1 MLGKTRWLH
10 LWVLGIA
17 GSLPAL
23 FLTLLRI
30 AANVSWT
37 WQGVLPYWGM
47 AIALLGLATL
57 TRPTP
62 AKGSCWRWIGLLW
75 IGIIMAAG
83 LAVVLTQSATA
94 GLVLASAWWITLLHL
109 HDVLSA
115 TRPWYRRWMWRAL
128 LALSAGAGP
137 IAFAQIESRF
147 ADEEFFVA
155 LEAVS
160 LSLFWLL
167 LLGGYRFAANR
178 VNVRIGGGIR
188 LDRRGVALLFFLV
201 AFGSAAFTVRAYRH
215 SFYSSTASAYPGI
228 SGDQP
233 FICGKSSALPQA
245 YSGEEV
251 FIRIIG
257 RVAAN
262 PRKGAPEYGMLALA
276 TGERTW
282 AEQFRIAVLQ
292 EAAEG
297 RYTSPAQSVKAGQ
310 FAAALRAYYFP
321 RVRARFPSLFSD
333 QDLAQLRQWFAA
345 VNQRALTVEWV
356 DVLYAVAFSKWP
368 EGPYE
373 NQESGAGLLALLERE
388 GLADAALSPAN
399 RAYLD
404 RNPRGWRE
412 RFRVTDDAVIYQPE
426 WIYNAYFQHLYTG
439 DLVEA
444 NARRSFEWLLLQAL
458 PDGAPLRYNH
468 PTQRSWAGVA
478 YMGAQLFQDAHFLW
492 LAARAVE
499 HLERHDG
506 YLFAPVSVERPIA
519 LLGRAPE
526 VGSCLLYGDSGL
538 PNQKG
543 PLAPDK
549 LVLRDGWSD
558 DSLYLLANLRFT
570 GWHRYKSTGA
580 ISLIYRKGP
589 LVAEVLEGEPFRWL
603 PTGRSLFRDKRI
615 PRENL
620 NGLLVEKTGLA
631 AAIHQLTG
639 LGSPWAQDPPHYAE
653 VIAFETSEAWDRAH
667 IRLTDWRGWQH
678 DRWITLQHA
687 VEPRVIITDTAHG
700 PPGSQAG
707 LIWHLPDARE
717 VAGGF
722 GLGSADANMYM
733 RLIPLDE
740 HGTLEVRPLPNQP
753 AGRSVIYRGESSLGL
768 VTIFQSEPS
777 LR

>member
-1 MLGKTRWLH
+1 MLGKPRWSH
-10 LWVLGIA
+10 FWVLVIA

-23 FLTLLRI
+23 FLALLRI
-30 AANVSWT
+30 AANASWT
-37 WQGVLPYWGM
+37 WHGLLLLWGTATM
-47 AIALLGLATL
+47 LLGLATL

-62 AKGSCWRWIGLLW
+62 AKGSCWRWMGLLW
-75 IGIIMAAG
+75 IGIIATAG
-83 LAVVLTQSATA
+83 FAVVRAQSATA
-94 GLVLASAWWITLLHL
+94 GLVLVSVWWVALLHL

-115 TRPWYRRWMWRAL
+115 TRSRYRRWTWRAL

-137 IAFAQIESRF
+137 VALAQIESRF

-155 LEAVS
+155 LEAAS

-178 VNVRIGGGIR
+178 VNVQIGGGAR
-188 LDRRGVALLFFLV
+188 LDRRGVALLFFLG

-215 SFYSSTASAYPGI
+215 SFYSNTAPAYPGI
-228 SGDQP
+228 SSDQP
-233 FICGKSSALPQA
+233 FICGTSSALSGA
-245 YSGEEV
+245 YRGEEV
-251 FIRIIG
+251 FARIVG

-276 TGERTW
+276 TGERIW

-297 RYTSPAQSVKAGQ
+297 RYTGPAQSVKAGQ

-321 RVRARFPSLFSD
+321 RIRARFPTLFSE
-333 QDLAQLRQWFAA
+333 QDLAQIRQWFAA
-345 VNQRALTVEWV
+345 INKRALTVEWV
-356 DVLYAVAFSKWP
+356 DALYAVAFSKWP

-388 GLADAALSPAN
+388 GLADASLSPAN
-399 RAYLD
+399 RTYLS
-404 RNPRGWRE
+404 RNPRGWLE

-439 DLVEA
+439 NLVEA
-444 NARRSFEWLLLQAL
+444 NTRRSFEWLLLQAL

-468 PTQRSWAGVA
+468 PRQRSWAGVA
-478 YMGAQLFQDAHFLW
+478 YLGAQLLQDPRLLW
-492 LAARAVE
+492 LAGRAAE
-499 HLERHDG
+499 HLEEHDG
-506 YLFAPVSVERPIA
+506 YLFAQVGVERPIA
-519 LLGRAPE
+519 LVGRAPE

-570 GWHRYKSTGA
+570 GWHRYKSTGT
-580 ISLIYRKGP
+580 ISLIYRKAP

-620 NGLLVEKTGLA
+620 NGLVVEKTGMA
-631 AAIHQLTG
+631 AVIHQLTG
-639 LGSPWAQDPPHYAE
+639 LGSPWAQDPPPYAE
-653 VIAFETSEAWDRAH
+653 VIAFETSKAWDRAH

-678 DRWITLQHA
+678 DRWITLQHT
-687 VEPRVIITDTAHG
+687 VEPRIIITDTAHG
-700 PPGSQAG
+700 PSGSQAG
-707 LIWHLPDARE
+707 LIWHLTDARE

-722 GLGSADANMYM
+722 ELGSTDATMHM
-733 RLIPLDE
+733 RLIPLDG
-740 HGTLEVRPLPNQP
+740 HSTLEIRPLLTQP
-753 AGRSVIYRGESSLGL
+753 SGRSVIYRGESSLSL
-768 VTIFQSEPS
+768 VTSIQSSSPS
-777 LR
+777 P